1 MIIKPVMDACTTYSA
16 SVIGFLS
23 GVTVLCMS
31 AYSILRACVSGNSK
45 VQLSLV
51 TKLGTG
57 AAIGGIIGKLIF
69 DIIKKAAGDS
79 GAMTAVQS
87 VLLFLMTIG
96 TLLYS
101 LSRRKIKTKR
111 IRKTMVVIL
120 TGLGLGMISSFLG
133 IGGGPINL
141 VVLYYLFSMETKEAA
156 QNSLYIILLSQIA
169 STFFTIVRGTVPKD
183 LPMMLLF
190 LMAAAGIAGGIVGR
204 LINSKIS
211 SRIVEKLFLILLGII
226 SIICIYNFMRSI
238 I

>member
-1 MIIKPVMDACTTYSA
+1 MLSA
-16 SVIGFLS
+16 
-23 GVTVLCMS
+23 
-31 AYSILRACVSGNSK
+31 IL
-45 VQLSLV
+45 
-51 TKLGTG
+51 
-57 AAIGGIIGKLIF
+57 
-69 DIIKKAAGDS
+69 
-79 GAMTAVQS
+79 
-87 VLLFLMTIG
+87 
-96 TLLYS
+96 
-101 LSRRKIKTKR
+101 
-111 IRKTMVVIL
+111 
-120 TGLGLGMISSFLG
+120 MISSFLG

-169 STFFTIVRGTVPKD
+169 STVFTIVRGTVPKD

-190 LMAAAGIAGGIVGR
+190 LMAATGIAGGIVGR